1 MTSKKAIKQMM
12 AVGIPRD
19 TARLWPDVGTA
30 LRLTNETVA
39 MMAIHCEGR
48 SPAEIYSV
56 ETVFD
61 APQGRLR
68 GIRRERGTADSWELV
83 RV

>member
-1 MTSKKAIKQMM
+1 
-12 AVGIPRD
+12 
-19 TARLWPDVGTA
+19 
-30 LRLTNETVA
+30 

-48 SPAEIYSV
+48 RPAEIYSM

-61 APQGRLR
+61 APQDR
-68 GIRRERGTADSWELV
+68 IREIRQESGTAYSWELV

>member
-12 AVGIPRD
+12 AAGIPRD
-19 TARLWPDVGTA
+19 TARLWSEIGTA
-30 LRLTNETVA
+30 FRLTNETVA

-48 SPAEIYSV
+48 RPAEIYSM

-61 APQGRLR
+61 APQDR
-68 GIRRERGTADSWELV
+68 IREIRQESGTAYSWELV